1 MSHSAEK
8 TAEPTDC
15 LDSIKG
21 GQSITPFLS
30 VRFIG
35 LRLWYSRREHQ
46 QKHQVHEQ
54 GAEELCSEVFDLRS
68 PT

>member
-1 MSHSAEK
+1 MSDYPKPHVDDEWTQDIAE
-8 TAEPTDC
+8 D
-15 LDSIKG
+15 
-21 GQSITPFLS
+21 
-30 VRFIG
+30 
-35 LRLWYSRREHQ
+35 YSRREHQ

>member
-1 MSHSAEK
+1 M
-8 TAEPTDC
+8 
-15 LDSIKG
+15 
-21 GQSITPFLS
+21 
-30 VRFIG
+30 
-35 LRLWYSRREHQ
+35 WYSRKEHQ